1 MPYNQLRETPR
12 QTKIHNHGSF
22 QVLLE
27 FGICKERFDVLS
39 IRIDSTEPDVSVTP
53 VEIRNLGLANIIRE
67 ARSEVA
73 ADYADELARLSPVQ
87 PNQIV
92 ANPRIGPDSTRDLS
106 TEDLML
112 VASLYM
118 DAYHRGVP
126 VQRYVA
132 ETLGIAVSTAARRIR
147 LARQA
152 GFISAD
158 INRKKW
164 L

>member
-1 MPYNQLRETPR
+1 MASNQLAETPR
-12 QTKIHNHGSF
+12 PIKIHNHGSF

-39 IRIDSTEPDVSVTP
+39 IRVDSTEPDVAVTP

-106 TEDLML
+106 TGDLML

-158 INRKKW
+158 INQRKSP
-164 L
+164 